1 MDELLTEDAIPQDE
15 VIAKPV
21 VPPKG
26 FRFSTG
32 MRAESMA
39 SDLPKKRHPMFG
51 KRFST
56 QTATFVTPARTS
68 WGNEPFPSRTPDT
81 IWNRMLRQESGHQQF
96 DAKGRPKTSPK
107 GAIGIA
113 QVMPGTARS
122 MAKRLGIEFDEFKYR
137 NDRDYNERLGREY
150 FSYVSNM
157 FKDPVLAVAAY
168 NAGEGS
174 VQRWLRPKALGG
186 LGDPRKGQISIEEW
200 ARRIPFKET
209 RDYVSKIM
217 KI

>member
-1 MDELLTEDAIPQDE
+1 MDELLADDAIPQDE
-15 VIAKPV
+15 VIEKPV
-21 VPPKG
+21 VPAKG

-32 MRAESMA
+32 MRAEAVA
-39 SDLPKKRHPMFG
+39 SSLHIKRHPLFG
-51 KRFST
+51 KRFSM
-56 QTATFVTPARTS
+56 QTATLETAPKLS

-96 DAKGRPKTSPK
+96 DAKGRPKTSQK

-122 MAKRLGIEFDEFKYR
+122 MAKRLNIEFDDYKYR

-150 FSYVSNM
+150 FSYVSDM

-217 KI
+217 KL